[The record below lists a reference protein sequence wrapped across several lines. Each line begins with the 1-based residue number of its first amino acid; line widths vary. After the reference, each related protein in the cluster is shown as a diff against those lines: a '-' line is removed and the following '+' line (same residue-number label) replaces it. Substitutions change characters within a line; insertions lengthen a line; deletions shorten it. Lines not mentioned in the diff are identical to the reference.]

1 MLQVMALDQRDPPVG
16 VNTPGWRFMAL
27 YAAAYLSTSLV
38 LIAPLL
44 VTLALKVDA
53 LVPEREAPS
62 RLALVVGVGALVSLL
77 ANPFFGRLSDR
88 TTSRF
93 GRRRPW
99 MVVGLLGGTLGVLV
113 VALASSIGVVLV
125 GWCTAQLFFNALLAA
140 QAAVLP
146 DQVPSHLRGRMS
158 GVLGTCLP
166 IASVAATFL
175 VDLFSGHPLAMFL
188 APCAIGGLFILIF
201 AATLDDRRLAT
212 VDRPAW
218 SLRELAG
225 TFYFSPRKNPD
236 FAWAFLSRFLFV
248 LAYAFLVTYQA
259 YFLLHGIGSAK
270 GDVPHQIFLGTLVQT
285 VVVVAVSLP
294 FGQLSDRLGRRK
306 VFVAAASV
314 TYGAALFVIA
324 GASDVDGYLVGM
336 ALSGVGFGIYFA
348 VDLALVVD
356 VLPDESSVAKD
367 LGVLN
372 FAGALPFSVAPALA
386 PAVLALS
393 NSSYAAIY
401 VVAAVCAVLGAA
413 AIIPVRGV
421 R

>member
-1 MLQVMALDQRDPPVG
+1 MLKVMAVDHFDRRVG
-16 VNTPGWRFMAL
+16 SGTAGWRFMTL
-27 YAAAYLSTSLV
+27 YAAAYMSTSLV

-53 LVPEREAPS
+53 LVPEGEAPS
-62 RLALVVGVGALVSLL
+62 RLALVVGVGAFVSLL

-99 MVVGLLGGTLGVLV
+99 MVIGLLGGTLGVVL
-113 VALASSIGVVLV
+113 VALASSIAVVLV
-125 GWCTAQLFFNALLAA
+125 GWCVAQLSFNALLAA

-146 DQVPSHLRGRMS
+146 DQVPPHLRGRMA

-175 VDLFSGHPLAMFL
+175 VALFSGHRLVMFL
-188 APCAIGGLFILIF
+188 APCAIGGVFILVF
-201 AATLDDRRLAT
+201 AATLDDRRLPVA
-212 VDRPAW
+212 DRPPW
-218 SLRELAG
+218 SWRELAG
-225 TFYFSPRKNPD
+225 TFYFSPRRNPD

-294 FGQLSDRLGRRK
+294 FGHLSDRSGRRK
-306 VFVAAASV
+306 VFVAAAAL
-314 TYGAALFVIA
+314 TYGAALLVIA
-324 GASDVDGYLVGM
+324 AASDVSGYLVGM

-348 VDLALVVD
+348 VDLALVAD
-356 VLPDESSVAKD
+356 VLPDERSVAKD

-401 VVAAVCAVLGAA
+401 LVAAVCALLGAA
-413 AIIPVRGV
+413 AITPVRGV